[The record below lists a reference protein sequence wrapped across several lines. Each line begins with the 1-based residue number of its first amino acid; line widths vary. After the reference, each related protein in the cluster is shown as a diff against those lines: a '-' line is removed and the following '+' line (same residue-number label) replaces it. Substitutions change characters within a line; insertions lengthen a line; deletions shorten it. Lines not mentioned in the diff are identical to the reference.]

1 MSHEKK
7 NNRTLVLDSIV
18 TLIFCQLE
26 TYERFKLRS
35 LQWMMRTAPPVAN
48 HQQMWDVQEIL
59 SVIYF
64 QRI

>member
-35 LQWMMRTAPPVAN
+35 LQDYILLPVECRLLPVECRTGIQLN
-48 HQQMWDVQEIL
+48 IQ
-59 SVIYF
+59 VI
-64 QRI
+64 